1 MARKVHDGPAT
12 GTAQKTEP
20 ERPQEWEPRP
30 YPEGWWQ
37 TRQDRDALAGRLL
50 TTFTDPGAGRGRD
63 QTRRRGLAKLLDWL
77 QSQPGDTWQDRWLAS
92 GADAAAFDWAELPL
106 GREPAL
112 RHRRDE
118 LTSGLVLL
126 VAGQVIRPT
135 YRWLMRQRHALM
147 LAEVRK
153 AIDPAGFD
161 RLGRHALDAI
171 GWARSDALNKL
182 TWMVICKGG
191 LIADITVGDCVELT
205 AALEEHHFRG
215 SAGRPLFY
223 ALLKE
228 TGVLPASAPPRL
240 RALRID
246 GRRSIE
252 QIIGKYGI
260 ECRPVRDLM
269 VEYFTERAPDLDHTS
284 LRSIARNLCRLFWR
298 DLEIHHPGI
307 DSLHLAPEVAR
318 AWKERLAWIRDAGG
332 RPVRPRVNFRSE
344 LVFVRAFYQDIA
356 RWAADDP
363 VRWAPWVTPC
373 PVRAAECATKKSRS
387 GVKSRMDQRTRA
399 QLPLL
404 PALLRAVGQQRKAAE
419 ELITAA
425 RDIPAG
431 GVFTAAGQQFQ
442 RCRPGP
448 SGRVYVTEAAT
459 GDKRNLTHEE
469 EAAFWS
475 WATVEV
481 LRATGVRIEEMLE
494 LTHHS
499 FVAYTLPTTGE
510 IVPMLQIAPSKTDAE
525 RLLLVSPEVAE
536 VLTAIIFRVRA
547 GKAALPL
554 VSAYDVFEQ
563 TWSAPMPFL
572 FQRRYGSE
580 DRPITRSYIRECM
593 IATSQT
599 AQITIA
605 GEPLEWRPRDFR
617 RIFVTD
623 ALRSGLPP
631 HIAAK
636 ICGHALL
643 DTTMGYAAIY
653 PEDVITHHRAFIA
666 RRRAERPSEEYRE
679 LDAAEWEEFLAHFE
693 LRKVA
698 LGVCG
703 RDYGTPC
710 AHENACVRCPLLRI
724 DPAQRP
730 RLEEIHANLLDRLQ
744 EAREQGWLGEVAA
757 IETTL
762 AAAGQKLQAMREAA
776 TRSNTVSL
784 GMPNLRQPTGRSTE
798 AGFSRGGLSP
808 RDASSPAR
816 NAPTPTRRAE

>member
-1 MARKVHDGPAT
+1 MPRKVHDGPAM
-12 GTAQKTEP
+12 GTAHRPAP
-20 ERPQEWEPRP
+20 EQPQEWEPRP
-30 YPEGWWQ
+30 LPESWWQ
-37 TRQDRDALAGRLL
+37 TCQEREALAGRLL
-50 TTFTDPGAGRGRD
+50 TTFTGPAAGRGRD

-92 GADAAAFDWAELPL
+92 GADAAGFDWAELPL
-106 GREPAL
+106 GREPAP

-147 LAEVRK
+147 LAEARK
-153 AIDPAGFD
+153 AIDPEGFD
-161 RLGRHALDAI
+161 RIGRHARDAI

-191 LIADITVGDCVELT
+191 LVADITVGDCVELT

-228 TGVLPASAPPRL
+228 TGSLPASAPLRL

-269 VEYFTERAPDLDHTS
+269 AEYFTERAPDLDHTS

-318 AWKERLAWIRDAGG
+318 AWKERLAWIRDTDG

-344 LVFVRAFYQDIA
+344 LVFVKAFYEDIA

-363 VRWAPWVTPC
+363 ARWAHWVAPC

-387 GVKSRMDQRTRA
+387 AVKSRMDQRTRA

-404 PALLRAVGQQRKAAE
+404 PALVRAVEQQRKAAE

-425 RDIPAG
+425 RDLPAG
-431 GVFTAAGQQFQ
+431 GLFTVAGQQFQ

-448 SGRVYVTEAAT
+448 SGRVYVTEVAT
-459 GDKRNLTHEE
+459 RKRRNLTHEE

-525 RLLLVSPEVAE
+525 RLLLVSPELAE
-536 VLTAIIFRVRA
+536 VLTAIIFRVRR
-547 GKAALPL
+547 GKSALPL

-593 IATSQT
+593 VATSQG

-605 GEPLEWRPRDFR
+605 GESLEWRPHDFR

-636 ICGHALL
+636 ICGHAVL

-666 RRRAERPSEEYRE
+666 RRRAERPSEEYHE
-679 LDAAEWEEFLAHFE
+679 LTASEWQEFLAHFE

-710 AHENACVRCPLLRI
+710 VHENACVRCPLLRV

-730 RLEEIHANLLDRLQ
+730 RLEEIRANLVDRLQ

-762 AAAGQKLQAMREAA
+762 AAAAQKLEAMREL
-776 TRSNTVSL
+776 TTCSTTVSL
-784 GMPNLRQPTGRSTE
+784 GMPGRPALAATTAGRSS
-798 AGFSRGGLSP
+798 AP
-808 RDASSPAR
+808 DACH
-816 NAPTPTRRAE
+816 